1 MWRTPR
7 NAITPWLF
15 LVAGACMFTAGF
27 IRPEDTWVRWVMVVA
42 GVLFVINALLQF
54 VLRKRE
60 SDDRSSSSRDVR

>member
-1 MWRTPR
+1 
-7 NAITPWLF
+7 
-15 LVAGACMFTAGF
+15 MFTAGF